1 MEERKIIIEF
11 LEKNSIPYKIYTHEV
26 CNTVEEKEALDKNL
40 GICARHCK
48 NIFLT
53 DRKKEKFFLL
63 TMPFEKT
70 FRTAEVS
77 KQLNSS
83 RLSFA
88 PDEMLWEKLKTHSGS
103 LSVLCLIFDKK
114 EEVGFALDA
123 DLLKEEALCFHPAD
137 NTTTVVI
144 DTNVCLSTL
153 FPKLHR
159 TPTFVT
165 VTCPTE

>member
-1 MEERKIIIEF
+1 MEEKELILKF
-11 LEKNSIPYKIYTHEV
+11 LKDNEIPHKIYTHAV
-26 CNTVEEKEALDKNL
+26 CNTIEEKAVLDKEM
-40 GICARHCK
+40 GISARHCK

-77 KQLNSS
+77 KELNSS

-88 PDEMLWEKLKTHSGS
+88 PDDMMWEKLKTHSGS
-103 LSVLCLIFDKK
+103 LSALCLLFDKK

-123 DLLKEEALCFHPAD
+123 DLLKEKALCFHPAD

-144 DTNVCLSTL
+144 DTSVCLSTL

-159 TPTFVT
+159 APTFVT